1 MKRKMNRM
9 HMLRPAIG
17 SFLLMVA
24 MSLGQ
29 SALSFFNQP
38 VSDALGV
45 GRGSF
50 TIYYSLLTAAGAL
63 ASPFMGQFANQHG
76 TRPIMILS
84 GIWCAAGFMAFSVID
99 QLWMF
104 YTVAIIM
111 GLLCTSCV
119 LLCANVTIQSSYSSE
134 QATGLIGFVMS
145 GAGVGGIITSITLPR
160 VISSYGWQI
169 GYRVLGISWLI
180 LVWTAVWFIGRPNIS
195 DVQMKV
201 TSRQGMSRREAI
213 HGKQLYLIIACGFL
227 LNACCAVT
235 VQVPAI
241 LSSYHFSITQVGL
254 LTSLMAASIG
264 IGQVFQGWLYRK
276 VGIKKGGSIAISL
289 FLLGFIMLTSKPT
302 AVPALVL
309 IAIGIGI
316 ITTLIPLSTK
326 YAFGQKEY
334 ASIYGL
340 INMGVTSGNF
350 LAAPLWGLIYD
361 KFGTYHPGLLTA
373 PTIVFTALVLHIL
386 VFNKKENIN

>member
-38 VSDALGV
+38 VSTALGV

-119 LLCANVTIQSSYSSE
+119 LLCANVTIQSRYSSE